1 MKSPERKRAIGQN
14 PVEQNIL
21 GQNAL
26 KIKLDRTNIPKY
38 YNIEN
43 IR

>member
-26 KIKLDRTNIPKY
+26 KIKVDRTDTNKY
-38 YNIEN
+38 CVTKK
-43 IR
+43 